1 VNLQT
6 FAKSSL
12 VPSVNPVAVRAQ
24 KLKVADILFPVC
36 NSATPIPN
44 VIFGLFL
51 CAAFNMVNVQSSK
64 IRKSAL
70 AALSAKMLNYF
81 SPRFPIPRLLVNRV
95 AVLIPKIT
103 TAIRRAKNRLGIFAA
118 SLALSICGEAAGDI
132 TGGGAEKLR
141 RMCWGNLKSLSAFLT
156 IFVHANTV
164 NAYCMKDKINFK
176 TACARLEAEC
186 NQGALL

>member
-1 VNLQT
+1 M
-6 FAKSSL
+6 
-12 VPSVNPVAVRAQ
+12 PSVNPVAVRAQ
-24 KLKVADILFPVC
+24 KFKVADILFPVG
-36 NSATPIPN
+36 NSAAPIPN

-51 CAAFNMVNVQSSK
+51 CAAFDMVNIQSSE

-70 AALSAKMLNYF
+70 ATLSAKMLNYF

-118 SLALSICGEAAGDI
+118 SLALSRCGEAAGDI
-132 TGGGAEKLR
+132 TGGGAERLR
-141 RMCWGNLKSLSAFLT
+141 RMCRGNLKSLSAFLA

-164 NAYCMKDKINFK
+164 NAYCMKVKMNFK
-176 TACARLEAEC
+176 TACDRLEREC
-186 NQGALL
+186 NQGTLI